1 MNLEKIIKSN
11 KYIYSHKSED
21 EEENILLHLD
31 RTKCVFFQIDSKY
44 KILNK
49 LRKTYGNLKF
59 KLNELDFYLS
69 EEAINLIENMFLYSV
84 YLHDIG
90 KINPK
95 YQSEKM
101 KNNFEFLSEEEKST
115 LCLNKIVSTNHSYLS
130 SIVYIDLMQE
140 KIDESKNISTKEKI
154 VLYYLMLVNANIIS
168 RHHSNQSNLE
178 YYFAKLEREINNAK
192 MANYLYFYNKKL
204 NINYEKIS
212 KAFINIK
219 KIKFDETSVYIWNK
233 ILNSLLISCDFIAT
247 HSFYSKKS
255 ISEFKINC
263 IEGKENIKDIFYKNP
278 IYKGIES
285 YKLNNRY
292 FEENNLPK
300 INELRSD
307 ILIESNNNLDKNNN
321 ERIFNI
327 ESPTGSGK
335 TINSLSCALKLI
347 KDGSK
352 LFYVFPVNTLAEQ
365 TEDVL
370 NGIFKGKLNT
380 QIINSISPLPIKST
394 DKKIDYNKV
403 LLDRQILN
411 YESILTSNITLFNL
425 FFGCGRE
432 QSMGLFSLFDSVI
445 ILDEIQNYKN
455 LIWKEI
461 VEFLY
466 KFSEIMDFKLIIMSA
481 TLPNLEE
488 LMDFEDKKFINL
500 IENPKIYYNNKL
512 FKDRVSIENKLLNET
527 VDFKKLLDLIKEEVN
542 IWNKEKKEYAK
553 FLIEFITK
561 KTAQEF
567 YMYVSKKL
575 NNYTVFELDGDDNK
589 IKKQSIIN
597 HLKKDS
603 KELKSNILLIT
614 TQVIEAGVDIDMDL
628 GAKDT
633 SFPDLDEQFIGRIN
647 RSCLKEGCKAFL
659 FNLDMANI
667 VYKNDYRLVMNI
679 DKNKDNYL
687 KCLSNKDFSCLY
699 DKVFNKINLTKGNW
713 LCSEI
718 DVFYKDLKM
727 IRNKDISKHMKLID
741 INSFEIFIPT
751 IIDGVDGEE
760 VWSEYVE
767 LVSNIDM
774 EYAERKVKMI
784 NLKEKLEMFTFS
796 IKSNKSNKLN
806 AFGGF
811 YYIKNGNK
819 FIANDKFDSSRFK
832 KEYMCLLNAQ

>member
-1 MNLEKIIKSN
+1 MELEEIIKN
-11 KYIYSHKSED
+11 NVYLYSHRDDKEN
-21 EEENILLHLD
+21 ENILLHLD
-31 RTKCVFFQIDSKY
+31 RTRSIFFQIDNKY
-44 KILNK
+44 NILNK
-49 LRKTYGNLKF
+49 LRKTYTNLKF
-59 KLNELDFYLS
+59 QLNKSDFYLS
-69 EEAINLIENMFLYSV
+69 KEAINLIESMFIYSV

-101 KNNFEFLSEEEKST
+101 KNNFDFLSEEEKSI
-115 LCLNKIVSTNHSYLS
+115 LCLNKIVNSNHSYLS
-130 SIVYIDLMQE
+130 SIIYIDLMQE
-140 KIDESKNISTKEKI
+140 KIEELKNISVKEKT
-154 VLYYLMLVNANIIS
+154 VLYYLMLINANIIS
-168 RHHSNQSNLE
+168 RHHSNQDNLE
-178 YYFAKLEREINNAK
+178 NYFDKLEREINNTQ
-192 MANYLYFYNKKL
+192 MANYLYFYNRKL
-204 NINYEKIS
+204 NINYGKIL
-212 KAFINIK
+212 KVFTNIK
-219 KIKFDETSVYIWNK
+219 KIKFNEASVYIWNK

-247 HSFYSKKS
+247 HSFHSKKD
-255 ISEFKINC
+255 INNFKING
-263 IEGKENIKDIFYKNP
+263 IENKDNIKEIFYKNP

-285 YKLNNRY
+285 YRTNDKY

-300 INELRSD
+300 INELRSS
-307 ILIESNNNLDKNNN
+307 ILIECNKNLDKNNN

-380 QIINSISPLPIKST
+380 QIINSISPLPIKSA

-461 VEFLY
+461 VELLY

-488 LMDFEDKKFINL
+488 LMNFENKKFINL

-527 VDFKKLLDLIKEEVN
+527 VDFKKLLDLIKEEVSV
-542 IWNKEKKEYAK
+542 WNKEKKEHAK

-567 YMYVSKKL
+567 YIYVSNKL
-575 NNYTVFELDGDDNK
+575 DNYTVFELDGDDNK

-597 HLKKDS
+597 HLKKDN

-647 RSCLKEGCKAFL
+647 RSCLKDGCKAFL

-679 DKNKDNYL
+679 DRNKDDYL
-687 KCLSNKDFSCLY
+687 KCLSNKDFSYLY
-699 DKVFNKINLTKGNW
+699 NKVFNKINLTKGNW

-718 DVFYKDLKM
+718 DFFYKDLKM
-727 IRNKDISKHMKLID
+727 IRNKDINKHMKLID

-760 VWSEYVE
+760 IWNKYVE

-774 EYAERKVKMI
+774 EYAERKVKII

-796 IKSNKSNKLN
+796 IKSNKRNKLN
-806 AFGGF
+806 AFGGI
-811 YYIKNGNK
+811 YYIKNGNE
-819 FIANDKFDSSRFK
+819 FISNDKFDSSRFK
-832 KEYMCLLNAQ
+832 KEYMYLLNAQ

>member
-1 MNLEKIIKSN
+1 MELEEIIKN
-11 KYIYSHKSED
+11 NVYLYSHRDDKED
-21 EEENILLHLD
+21 ENILLHLD
-31 RTKCVFFQIDSKY
+31 RTRSIFFQIDNKY
-44 KILNK
+44 NILNK
-49 LRKTYGNLKF
+49 LRKTYINLKF
-59 KLNELDFYLS
+59 QLNKSDFYLS
-69 EEAINLIENMFLYSV
+69 KEAINLIESMFIYSV

-101 KNNFEFLSEEEKST
+101 KNNFDFLSEEEKSI
-115 LCLNKIVSTNHSYLS
+115 LCLNKIVNSNHSYLS
-130 SIVYIDLMQE
+130 SIIYIDLMQE
-140 KIDESKNISTKEKI
+140 KIEELKNISVKEKT
-154 VLYYLMLVNANIIS
+154 VLYYLMLINANIIS
-168 RHHSNQSNLE
+168 RHHSNQDNLE
-178 YYFAKLEREINNAK
+178 NYFDKLEREINNTE
-192 MANYLYFYNKKL
+192 MANYLYFYNRKL
-204 NINYEKIS
+204 NINYGKIL
-212 KAFINIK
+212 KVFTNIK
-219 KIKFDETSVYIWNK
+219 KIKFNEASIYIWNK

-247 HSFYSKKS
+247 HSFYSKKD
-255 ISEFKINC
+255 INNFKING
-263 IEGKENIKDIFYKNP
+263 IENKDNIKEIFYKNP

-285 YKLNNRY
+285 YRTNDKY

-300 INELRSD
+300 INELRSN
-307 ILIESNNNLDKNNN
+307 ILIECNKNLDKNNN

-365 TEDVL
+365 TEGVL

-461 VEFLY
+461 VELLY

-488 LMDFEDKKFINL
+488 LMDFENKKFINL

-527 VDFKKLLDLIKEEVN
+527 VDFKKLLDLIKEEVS
-542 IWNKEKKEYAK
+542 IWNKEKKEHAK

-567 YMYVSKKL
+567 YMYVSNKL
-575 NNYTVFELDGDDNK
+575 DNYTVFELDGDDNK

-597 HLKKDS
+597 YLKKDH

-659 FNLDMANI
+659 FNLDMTNI

-679 DKNKDNYL
+679 DRNKDDYL
-687 KCLSNKDFSCLY
+687 ECLSNKDFSYLY
-699 DKVFNKINLTKGNW
+699 NKVFNKINLTKGNW

-718 DVFYKDLKM
+718 DSFYKDLKM
-727 IRNKDISKHMKLID
+727 IRNKDINKHMKLID

-760 VWSEYVE
+760 IWNEYVE
-767 LVSNIDM
+767 LVSNINM
-774 EYAERKVKMI
+774 GYAERKVKII

-796 IKSNKSNKLN
+796 IKSNKRNKLN
-806 AFGGF
+806 ALGGI
-811 YYIKNGNK
+811 YYIKNGNE
-819 FIANDKFDSSRFK
+819 FISNDKFDSSRFK
-832 KEYMCLLNAQ
+832 KEYMYLLNAQ